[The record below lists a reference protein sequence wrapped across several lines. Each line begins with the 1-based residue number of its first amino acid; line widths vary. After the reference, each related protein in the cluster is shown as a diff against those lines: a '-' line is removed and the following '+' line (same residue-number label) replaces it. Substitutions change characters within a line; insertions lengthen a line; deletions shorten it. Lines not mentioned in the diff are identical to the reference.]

1 MRSVGVTLL
10 FQAFCITLILMSVPQ
25 GAHADPVAQRPL
37 QTPPVIKPVADIN
50 SFTDASAAIRSFSFG
65 SIRDAETPVATS
77 VFASQMEAGSRR
89 ENHAVPVP
97 ESSTLFLLGLGL
109 IGLAQIP
116 LRRLTK
122 RPSRAS
128 LQPDTKDLSEKTE
141 AEKDSSLA
149 A

>member
-1 MRSVGVTLL
+1 MRSVGATLL
-10 FQAFCITLILMSVPQ
+10 FQTLSITLILLSVPL
-25 GAHADPVAQRPL
+25 GANADPVAQRPL
-37 QTPPVIKPVADIN
+37 QKSPAIKPVADIT
-50 SFTDASAAIRSFSFG
+50 SFADASAAIRSFG
-65 SIRDAETPVATS
+65 SVRDAETPANIS

-89 ENHAVPVP
+89 GNHAVPVP

-122 RPSRAS
+122 RSSGAS
-128 LQPDTKDLSEKTE
+128 LQADAKDLSEQTE